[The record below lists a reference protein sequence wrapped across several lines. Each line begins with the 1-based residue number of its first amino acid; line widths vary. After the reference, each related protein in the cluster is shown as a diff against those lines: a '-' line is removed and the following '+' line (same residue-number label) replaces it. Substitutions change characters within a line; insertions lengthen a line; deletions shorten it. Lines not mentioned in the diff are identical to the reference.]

1 MDLAKLE
8 TAIRKYAPKFIYT
21 MPNYHNPT
29 GIVMSLEKRKSCWS
43 WREGIVFP
51 SSKRTPSG
59 IFATKETGFPAC
71 TLRIG
76 TGR

>member
-8 TAIRKYAPKFIYT
+8 TTIRKYAPKFIYT

-29 GIVMSLEKRKSCWS
+29 GIVMSLEKRKKLLELA
-43 WREGIVFP
+43 EGIVFP

-59 IFATKETGFPAC
+59 IFDTKETGFPAC